1 MYAVYKQAHPPTGLE
16 FSMYCNF
23 FSNSERNLVVA
34 GTSQLYVYRLNRDA
48 EAPTKNDRSTEG
60 KAHREHRE
68 KLELVA
74 SFSFFGNV
82 MSMASVQLAGAKRD
96 ALLLSFKDA
105 KLSVVEYDPGTHD
118 LKTLSLHYFEEPE
131 LRDGFVQNVHT
142 PRVRVDPDGRCAAM
156 LIYGSRLVVLPFR
169 RESLAEEHEGLV
181 GEGQRSSFLPSYIID
196 VRALDEKLLNI
207 VDLQFLHGYYEP
219 TLLILFEPN
228 QTWPGRVAVRQDTCS
243 IVAISLNITQK
254 VHPVIWSLTSLPFDC
269 TQALAVPKPIGGVVI
284 FAVNSLLY
292 LNQSVPPYGVALNG
306 LTTGTTAFPLRT
318 QEGVRITLDCAQAAF
333 ISYDKMVISLKGGE
347 IYVLTLV
354 TDGMR
359 SVRAFHFD
367 KAAASVLTTSVSQD
381 SGLVGPGPGPGPGS
395 SLPTCPQMVTM
406 ELGYLF
412 LGSRLGNS
420 LLLKYTEKLQE
431 PPATAIREA
440 ADKEEPPSKKKRI
453 EATVGWSGGKS
464 VPQDEVDEIE
474 VYGSEAQSGTQLA
487 TYSFEV
493 CDSILN
499 IGPCA
504 NAAMGEPAFL
514 SEEVLWGWG
523 QGGVGW
529 GREAQRWDAVFT
541 PSSVQF
547 QNSPE
552 PDLEI
557 VVCSGYGKNGALSV
571 LQKSIRPQVVTTFE
585 LPGCYDMWT
594 VIAPVRKEQEETP
607 KGEGAEQETSAP
619 EEDDDG
625 RRHGFLILSREDSTM
640 ILQTG
645 QEIMELDTSG
655 FATQGPTVFA
665 GNIGDS
671 RYIVQ
676 VSPLGIR
683 LLEGVNQLHFIPVDL
698 GSPIVQCAVA
708 DPYVVI
714 MSAEGQVTMFLLK
727 SDSYGGRHHRLALH
741 KPALHHVSPS
751 SIAPTL
757 SPALWAAPLSPP
769 FLSPQQSKVITLCVY
784 RDLSGMF
791 TTESRLGG
799 ARDELGGRSGPEAE
813 GQGSETSPT
822 VDDEEEMLYGD
833 SGSLF
838 SPSKEEPRRS
848 SQPPADRDPTPFR
861 AEPTHW
867 CLLVRENGAMEVY
880 QLPDWRLV
888 FLVKNFP
895 VGQRVLV
902 DSSFGQPTTQGE
914 ARKEEATRQGELPL
928 VKEVLLVALGSRQ
941 SRPYLLVHVDQELL
955 IYEAFPHDS
964 QLGQG
969 NLKVRFKKVRRPA
982 ELGVG
987 QIQSR
992 VGAGT
997 GPHSSTPQVPHNIN
1011 FREKK
1016 PKLSKKKAEGG
1027 SSTEEGAGA
1036 RGRVARFRY
1045 FEDIYGYSGVFI
1057 CGPSPH
1063 WLLVTGRGA
1072 LRLHPMGI
1080 DGPIDSFAPFHNVNC
1095 PRGFLYFNRQ
1105 GELRISVLPAYL
1117 SYDAPW
1123 PVRKIPLRCTAHYV
1137 AYHVESKVY
1146 AVATSANTPC
1156 TRIPRMT
1163 GEEKEFET
1171 IERDDR
1177 YVHPQQEAFSI
1188 QLISPVSWEAV
1199 PNARIELE
1207 EWEHVT
1213 CMKTVSLRSEE
1224 TVSGLKGYVAAGTCL
1239 MQGEEVT
1246 CRGRILIMDVIEV
1259 VPEPG
1264 QPLTKNKFKVLYEK
1278 EQKGPV
1284 TALCHC
1290 NGHLVSAIGQKIF
1303 LWSLRASEL
1312 TGMAFID
1319 TQLYIHQMISVKNFI
1334 LAADVMKSIS
1344 LLRYQEDSK
1353 TLSLVS
1359 RDAKPLEV
1367 YSVDF
1372 MVDNAQLGF
1381 LGEHRPR
1388 GRVPGASGWVLT
1400 PGSAPPVSDRD
1411 RNLMVYMYLPEAKE
1425 SFGGMRLLR
1434 RADFHVGAH
1443 VNTFW
1448 RTPCRGPAEGPSKKS
1463 VVWENKHIT
1472 WFATLDGGIGLL
1484 LPMQEKTYRRL
1495 LMLQNALTT
1504 MLPHHAGLNPRA
1516 FRMLH
1521 VDRRILQNAV
1531 RNVLD
1536 GELLNRYLYLSTM
1549 ERSEL
1554 AKKIGTTP
1562 DIILDDLLETDR
1574 VTAHF

>member
-16 FSMYCNF
+16 FAMYCNF
-23 FSNSERNLVVA
+23 FNNSERNLVVA

-48 EAPTKNDRSTEG
+48 EALTKNDRSTEG
-60 KAHREHRE
+60 KAHRE
-68 KLELVA
+68 KLELAA

-156 LIYGSRLVVLPFR
+156 LVYGTRLVVLPFR

-207 VDLQFLHGYYEP
+207 IDLQFLHGYYEP

-269 TQALAVPKPIGGVVI
+269 TQALAVPKPIGGVVV

-292 LNQSVPPYGVALNG
+292 LNQSVPPYGVALNS

-318 QEGVRITLDCAQAAF
+318 QEGVRITLDCAQATF

-347 IYVLTLV
+347 IYVLTLI

-367 KAAASVLTTSVSQD
+367 KAAASVLTTS
-381 SGLVGPGPGPGPGS
+381 
-395 SLPTCPQMVTM
+395 MVTM
-406 ELGYLF
+406 EPGYLF

-431 PPATAIREA
+431 PPASAVREA
-440 ADKEEPPSKKKRI
+440 ADKEEPPSKKKRVD
-453 EATVGWSGGKS
+453 ATASWSAGGKS

-514 SEEVLWGWG
+514 SEE
-523 QGGVGW
+523 
-529 GREAQRWDAVFT
+529 
-541 PSSVQF
+541 F

-557 VVCSGYGKNGALSV
+557 VVCSGHGKNGALSV

-594 VIAPVRKEQEETP
+594 VIAPVRKEEEDNP
-607 KGEGAEQETSAP
+607 KGEGTEQEARSLEA
-619 EEDDDG
+619 DDDG

-640 ILQTG
+640 VRGRAWDLG
-645 QEIMELDTSG
+645 APRSLLGTSG
-655 FATQGPTVFA
+655 TTG
-665 GNIGDS
+665 
-671 RYIVQ
+671 
-676 VSPLGIR
+676 VSPGEAR
-683 LLEGVNQLHFIPVDL
+683 ADCPMPTVNQLHFIPVDL
-698 GSPIVQCAVA
+698 GAPIVQCAVA

-714 MSAEGQVTMFLLK
+714 MSAEGHVTMFLLK

-741 KPALHHVSPS
+741 KPPLHH
-751 SIAPTL
+751 
-757 SPALWAAPLSPP
+757 
-769 FLSPQQSKVITLCVY
+769 QSKVITLCLY

-799 ARDELGGRSGPEAE
+799 ARDELGGRIGSEAE
-813 GQGSETSPT
+813 GLGSETSPT

-838 SPSKEEPRRS
+838 SPSKEEARRS
-848 SQPPADRDPTPFR
+848 SQPPADRDPAPFR

-867 CLLVRENGAMEVY
+867 CLLVRENGTMEIY

-914 ARKEEATRQGELPL
+914 ARREEATRQGELPL

-969 NLKVRFKKVRRPA
+969 NLKVRFKKV
-982 ELGVG
+982 
-987 QIQSR
+987 
-992 VGAGT
+992 
-997 GPHSSTPQVPHNIN
+997 PHNIN

-1016 PKLSKKKAEGG
+1016 PKPSKKKAEGG
-1027 SSTEEGAGA
+1027 GTEEGAGA

-1072 LRLHPMGI
+1072 LRLHPMAI
-1080 DGPIDSFAPFHNVNC
+1080 DGPVDSFAPFHNVNC

-1146 AVATSANTPC
+1146 AVATSTNTPC
-1156 TRIPRMT
+1156 ARIPRMT

-1171 IERDDR
+1171 IERDER
-1177 YVHPQQEAFSI
+1177 YIHPQQEAFSI
-1188 QLISPVSWEAV
+1188 QLISPVSWEAI
-1199 PNARIELE
+1199 PNARIELQ

-1344 LLRYQEDSK
+1344 LLRYQEESK

-1359 RDAKPLEV
+1359 RVRL
-1367 YSVDF
+1367 
-1372 MVDNAQLGF
+1372 
-1381 LGEHRPR
+1381 
-1388 GRVPGASGWVLT
+1388 WVFWVC
-1400 PGSAPPVSDRD
+1400 GQVSDRD

-1448 RTPCRGPAEGPSKKS
+1448 RTPCRGATEGLSKKS

-1472 WFATLDGGIGLL
+1472 WFGED
-1484 LPMQEKTYRRL
+1484 LPAAADAAER
-1495 LMLQNALTT
+1495 AD
-1504 MLPHHAGLNPRA
+1504 HHASAPRRPQPPCLPDA
-1516 FRMLH
+1516 ARGPPHPPECCAQRAGWRAAQPLPC
-1521 VDRRILQNAV
+1521 AP
-1531 RNVLD
+1531 
-1536 GELLNRYLYLSTM
+1536 
-1549 ERSEL
+1549 RS
-1554 AKKIGTTP
+1554 AP
-1562 DIILDDLLETDR
+1562 ILDDLLETDR

>member
-16 FSMYCNF
+16 FSMFCNF
-23 FSNSERNLVVA
+23 FSNAERNLVVA
-34 GTSQLYVYRLNRDA
+34 GTSQLYVYRLNHDCETA
-48 EAPTKNDRSTEG
+48 AKGDRNVEG
-60 KAHREHRE
+60 KGHKE

-131 LRDGFVQNVHT
+131 LRDGFVQNVHI
-142 PRVRVDPDGRCAAM
+142 PRVRVDPDGRCAVM
-156 LIYGSRLVVLPFR
+156 LIYGTRLVVLPFR
-169 RESLAEEHEGLV
+169 RDTLTDEHEGLV
-181 GEGQRSSFLPSYIID
+181 GEGSPASCPATSSTCGSWTRSSSTSSTCSSSTATTSPPSSSSSS
-196 VRALDEKLLNI
+196 
-207 VDLQFLHGYYEP
+207 P
-219 TLLILFEPN
+219 TR
-228 QTWPGRVAVRQDTCS
+228 PGREGPSRHLVPQQPALRLHPGAGRPQAHRRGGDLRRQ
-243 IVAISLNITQK
+243 
-254 VHPVIWSLTSLPFDC
+254 
-269 TQALAVPKPIGGVVI
+269 LA
-284 FAVNSLLY
+284 
-292 LNQSVPPYGVALNG
+292 SVPQPERAPLWGGPQQPHQWHHRLPAAFGAGPGALSRPLPPGV
-306 LTTGTTAFPLRT
+306 
-318 QEGVRITLDCAQAAF
+318 QEGVKVTLDCAQATF

-347 IYVLTLV
+347 IYVLTLI

-359 SVRAFHFD
+359 SVRSFHFD
-367 KAAASVLTTSVSQD
+367 KAAASVLTT
-381 SGLVGPGPGPGPGS
+381 
-395 SLPTCPQMVTM
+395 CMVTM
-406 ELGYLF
+406 EPGYLF

-431 PPATAIREA
+431 TPANGGKEA
-440 ADKEEPPSKKKRI
+440 ADRQEEPPVKKKRS
-453 EATVGWSGGKS
+453 ESSGTWAGGKS
-464 VPQDEVDEIE
+464 APQDEVDEIE

-514 SEEVLWGWG
+514 SEE
-523 QGGVGW
+523 
-529 GREAQRWDAVFT
+529 
-541 PSSVQF
+541 F
-547 QNSPE
+547 QSSPE

-557 VVCSGYGKNGALSV
+557 VLCSGYGKNGALSV

-594 VIAPVRKEQEETP
+594 VIAPQKKEEPDENAA
-607 KGEGAEQETSAP
+607 GENAEKEPAPPEPP
-619 EEDDDG
+619 EEDG
-625 RRHGFLILSREDSTM
+625 KRHGFLILSREDSTM

-665 GNIGDS
+665 GNIGEN

-698 GSPIVQCAVA
+698 GSPIVHCAVA
-708 DPYVVI
+708 DPFVVI
-714 MSAEGQVTMFLLK
+714 MSAEGQVTMFVLK
-727 SDSYGGRHHRLALH
+727 SDTYGGRTHRLTLQ
-741 KPALHHVSPS
+741 KPQLHH
-751 SIAPTL
+751 
-757 SPALWAAPLSPP
+757 
-769 FLSPQQSKVITLCVY
+769 QSKVIALCLY
-784 RDLSGMF
+784 RDVSGMF
-791 TTESRLGG
+791 TTESRAAS
-799 ARDELGGRSGPEAE
+799 ARDELSLRTHSEAE
-813 GQGSETSPT
+813 TLIQDISDT

-833 SGSLF
+833 SGALF
-838 SPSKEEPRRS
+838 SPAKEEPRRS
-848 SQPPADRDPTPFR
+848 SLPSADRDPHQYKP
-861 AEPTHW
+861 EPTHW
-867 CLLVRENGAMEVY
+867 CVLVRENGAMEIY

-895 VGQRVLV
+895 MGQRVLV
-902 DSSFGQPTTQGE
+902 DSSFGQPAAQGDGK
-914 ARKEEATRQGELPL
+914 KEEVTRQGELPL
-928 VKEVLLVALGSRQ
+928 VKEVLLVALGNRQ
-941 SRPYLLVHVDQELL
+941 SRPYLLVHVEQELL
-955 IYEAFPHDS
+955 IYEAFSHDS
-964 QLGQG
+964 QLGQS
-969 NLKVRFKKVRRPA
+969 NLKVRFKK
-982 ELGVG
+982 
-987 QIQSR
+987 
-992 VGAGT
+992 
-997 GPHSSTPQVPHNIN
+997 VPHNIN

-1016 PKLSKKKAEGG
+1016 LKQSKKKPESAGG
-1027 SSTEEGAGA
+1027 EEPGGP

-1063 WLLVTGRGA
+1063 WLLVTSRGA
-1072 LRLHPMGI
+1072 LRLHPMTI
-1080 DGPIDSFAPFHNVNC
+1080 DGSVESFAPFHNINC
-1095 PRGFLYFNRQ
+1095 PKGFLYFNRQ

-1123 PVRKIPLRCTAHYV
+1123 PVRKIPLRCTTHYV

-1146 AVATSANTPC
+1146 AVATSVINPC

-1163 GEEKEFET
+1163 GEEKEFES
-1171 IERDDR
+1171 IERDER
-1177 YVHPQQEAFSI
+1177 YIHPQQEAFSI
-1188 QLISPVSWEAV
+1188 QLISPVSWETI
-1199 PNARIELE
+1199 PNTRIDLE

-1213 CMKTVSLRSEE
+1213 CMKTVSLKSEE
-1224 TVSGLKGYVAAGTCL
+1224 TVSGLKGYIAVGTCL

-1246 CRGRILIMDVIEV
+1246 CRGRILIMDIIEV

-1290 NGHLVSAIGQKIF
+1290 NGYLVSAIGQKIF
-1303 LWSLRASEL
+1303 LWSLKDNDL

-1334 LAADVMKSIS
+1334 LAADLMKSIS
-1344 LLRYQEDSK
+1344 LLRYQEESK

-1372 MVDNAQLGF
+1372 MVDSTQLGF
-1381 LGEHRPR
+1381 L
-1388 GRVPGASGWVLT
+1388 
-1400 PGSAPPVSDRD
+1400 VSDRD
-1411 RNLMVYMYLPEAKE
+1411 RNLLVYMYLPEAKE

-1448 RTPCRGPAEGPSKKS
+1448 RTPCRGAADGPNKKTS
-1463 VVWENKHIT
+1463 AWENKHIT

-1495 LMLQNALTT
+1495 LMLQNALST

-1516 FRMLH
+1516 FRLLH

-1549 ERSEL
+1549 ERGEL

-1562 DIILDDLLETDR
+1562 DIILEDLLEIDR

>member
-23 FSNSERNLVVA
+23 FNNSERNLVVA

-48 EAPTKNDRSTEG
+48 EAQTKNDRSTEG

-156 LIYGSRLVVLPFR
+156 LIYGTRLVVLPFR
-169 RESLAEEHEGLV
+169 RESLAEEHDGLV

-292 LNQSVPPYGVALNG
+292 LNQSVPPYGVALNS

-347 IYVLTLV
+347 IYVLTLI

-367 KAAASVLTTSVSQD
+367 KAAASVLTTS
-381 SGLVGPGPGPGPGS
+381 
-395 SLPTCPQMVTM
+395 MVTM
-406 ELGYLF
+406 EPGYLF

-431 PPATAIREA
+431 PPASAIREA
-440 ADKEEPPSKKKRI
+440 ADKEEPPSKKKRVD
-453 EATVGWSGGKS
+453 AAVGWSGGKS

-514 SEEVLWGWG
+514 SEE
-523 QGGVGW
+523 
-529 GREAQRWDAVFT
+529 
-541 PSSVQF
+541 F

-552 PDLEI
+552 PDLEV

-607 KGEGAEQETSAP
+607 KGEVAEQEPSTP
-619 EEDDDG
+619 EAEDDG

-665 GNIGDS
+665 GNIGDN

-714 MSAEGQVTMFLLK
+714 MSAEGHVTMFLLK
-727 SDSYGGRHHRLALH
+727 NDSYGGRHHRLALH
-741 KPALHHVSPS
+741 KPPLHH
-751 SIAPTL
+751 
-757 SPALWAAPLSPP
+757 
-769 FLSPQQSKVITLCVY
+769 QSKVITLCVY
-784 RDLSGMF
+784 RDVSGMF

-799 ARDELGGRSGPEAE
+799 ARDELGGRSGSEVE
-813 GQGSETSPT
+813 GQGSDTSPT

-838 SPSKEEPRRS
+838 SPSKEEARRS
-848 SQPPADRDPTPFR
+848 SQPPADRDPAPFR

-867 CLLVRENGAMEVY
+867 CLLVRENGTMEIY

-902 DSSFGQPTTQGE
+902 DSSSGQPTTQGE

-941 SRPYLLVHVDQELL
+941 RRPYLLVHVDQELL

-969 NLKVRFKKVRRPA
+969 NLKVRFKKV
-982 ELGVG
+982 
-987 QIQSR
+987 
-992 VGAGT
+992 
-997 GPHSSTPQVPHNIN
+997 PHNIN

-1016 PKLSKKKAEGG
+1016 PKPSKKKAEGG
-1027 SSTEEGAGA
+1027 SAEEGAGV
-1036 RGRVARFRY
+1036 RSRVARFRY

-1146 AVATSANTPC
+1146 AVATSTNTPC

-1177 YVHPQQEAFSI
+1177 YIHPQQEAFSI
-1188 QLISPVSWEAV
+1188 QLISPVSWEAI

-1344 LLRYQEDSK
+1344 LLRYQEESK

-1381 LGEHRPR
+1381 L
-1388 GRVPGASGWVLT
+1388 
-1400 PGSAPPVSDRD
+1400 VSDRD

-1448 RTPCRGPAEGPSKKS
+1448 RTPCRGAAEGPSKKS

-1521 VDRRILQNAV
+1521 VDRRVLQNAV

-1549 ERSEL
+1549 ERGEL

>member
-16 FSMYCNF
+16 FALYCSF
-23 FSNSERNLVVA
+23 LGSAERNLVVA
-34 GTSQLYVYRLNRDA
+34 GTSQLYVYRLNHDCEVTRGDGA
-48 EAPTKNDRSTEG
+48 GITRGRG
-60 KAHREHRE
+60 KGHKE

-74 SFSFFGNV
+74 NFSFFGNV

-131 LRDGFVQNVHT
+131 LRDGFVQNVHI
-142 PRVRVDPDGRCAAM
+142 PKVRVDPDGRCAVM
-156 LIYGSRLVVLPFR
+156 LIYGTRLVVLPFR
-169 RESLAEEHEGLV
+169 RDTLADEHEGVV
-181 GEGQRSSFLPSYIID
+181 GEGQKSSFLPSYIID
-196 VRALDEKLLNI
+196 VRELDEKLLNI
-207 VDLQFLHGYYEP
+207 IDMQFLYGYYEP

-243 IVAISLNITQK
+243 IVAISLNIMQK
-254 VHPVIWSLTSLPFDC
+254 VHPVIWSLSNLPFDC
-269 TQALAVPKPIGGVVI
+269 TQALAVPKPVGGVVI

-292 LNQSVPPYGVALNG
+292 LNQSVPPYGVSLNS
-306 LTTGTTAFPLRT
+306 LTAGTTVFPLRF
-318 QEGVRITLDCAQAAF
+318 QEGVKVTLDCAQAAF

-347 IYVLTLV
+347 IYVLTLI

-359 SVRAFHFD
+359 SVRSFHFD
-367 KAAASVLTTSVSQD
+367 KAAASVLTT
-381 SGLVGPGPGPGPGS
+381 
-395 SLPTCPQMVTM
+395 CMVTM
-406 ELGYLF
+406 EPGYLF

-431 PPATAIREA
+431 TPMSVAKDA
-440 ADKEEPPSKKKRI
+440 ADKQEEPPLKKKRS
-453 EATVGWSGGKS
+453 ESSGAWAGGKS
-464 VPQDEVDEIE
+464 APQDEVDEIE

-514 SEEVLWGWG
+514 SEE
-523 QGGVGW
+523 
-529 GREAQRWDAVFT
+529 
-541 PSSVQF
+541 F
-547 QNSPE
+547 QSSPE

-557 VVCSGYGKNGALSV
+557 VLCSGYGKNGALSV

-594 VIAPVRKEQEETP
+594 VISPPKKEEE
-607 KGEGAEQETSAP
+607 EGAPGDDADKEPPPP
-619 EEDDDG
+619 EPDDDG
-625 RRHGFLILSREDSTM
+625 KRHGFLILSREDSTM

-665 GNIGDS
+665 GNIGEN

-698 GSPIVQCAVA
+698 GSPIVHCAVA

-714 MSAEGQVTMFLLK
+714 LSAEGQVTMFVLK
-727 SDSYGGRHHRLALH
+727 SDTYGGRTHRLTLQ
-741 KPALHHVSPS
+741 KPQLHHP
-751 SIAPTL
+751 
-757 SPALWAAPLSPP
+757 
-769 FLSPQQSKVITLCVY
+769 SKVIALCVY
-784 RDLSGMF
+784 RDVSGMF
-791 TTESRLGG
+791 TTESRAAS
-799 ARDELGGRSGPEAE
+799 ARDELALRSHAEAE
-813 GQGSETSPT
+813 TVIQDIGWVQRRHRCRAVGRAGPGALTAPARRSDT

-833 SGSLF
+833 SGALF
-838 SPSKEEPRRS
+838 SPAREEPRRS
-848 SQPPADRDPTPFR
+848 SLPAPDREPHAFK

-867 CLLVRENGAMEVY
+867 CVLVRENGAMEIY
-880 QLPDWRLV
+880 QLPEWRLV

-895 VGQRVLV
+895 MGQRVLV
-902 DSSFGQPTTQGE
+902 DSSFGQPAAQGD
-914 ARKEEATRQGELPL
+914 AKKEEVTRQGELPL
-928 VKEVLLVALGSRQ
+928 VKEVLLVALGNRQ

-955 IYEAFPHDS
+955 LYEAFGHDS
-964 QLGQG
+964 QLGQS
-969 NLKVRFKKVRRPA
+969 NLKVRFKKV
-982 ELGVG
+982 
-987 QIQSR
+987 
-992 VGAGT
+992 
-997 GPHSSTPQVPHNIN
+997 PHNIN
-1011 FREKK
+1011 FRERKLK
-1016 PKLSKKKAEGG
+1016 PSKKKPESAGPEEPGG
-1027 SSTEEGAGA
+1027 P
-1036 RGRVARFRY
+1036 RGRVARFRP

-1063 WLLVTGRGA
+1063 WLLVTSRGA
-1072 LRLHPMGI
+1072 LRLHPMTI
-1080 DGPIDSFAPFHNVNC
+1080 DGSVESFAPFHNINC
-1095 PRGFLYFNRQ
+1095 PKGFLYFNRQ

-1123 PVRKIPLRCTAHYV
+1123 PVRKIPLRCTTHYV

-1146 AVATSANTPC
+1146 AVATSVINPC

-1163 GEEKEFET
+1163 GEEKEFES
-1171 IERDDR
+1171 IERDER
-1177 YVHPQQEAFSI
+1177 YIHPQQEAFSI
-1188 QLISPVSWEAV
+1188 QLISPVSWETI
-1199 PNARIELE
+1199 PNTRIDLE
-1207 EWEHVT
+1207 EWEHIT
-1213 CMKTVSLRSEE
+1213 CMKTVSLKSEE
-1224 TVSGLKGYVAAGTCL
+1224 TVSGLKGYIAIGTCL

-1246 CRGRILIMDVIEV
+1246 CRGRILIMDIIEV

-1290 NGHLVSAIGQKIF
+1290 NGYLVSAIGQKIF
-1303 LWSLRASEL
+1303 LWSLKDNEL

-1344 LLRYQEDSK
+1344 LLRYQEESK

-1372 MVDNAQLGF
+1372 MVDSTQLGF
-1381 LGEHRPR
+1381 L
-1388 GRVPGASGWVLT
+1388 
-1400 PGSAPPVSDRD
+1400 VSDRD
-1411 RNLMVYMYLPEAKE
+1411 RNLLVYMYLPEAKE

-1448 RTPCRGPAEGPSKKS
+1448 RTPCRGTAEGPAKKCI
-1463 VVWENKHIT
+1463 VWENKHIT

-1516 FRMLH
+1516 FRLLH
-1521 VDRRILQNAV
+1521 MDRRILQNAV
-1531 RNVLD
+1531 RNILD

-1549 ERSEL
+1549 ERGEL

-1562 DIILDDLLETDR
+1562 DIILEDLLEIDR

>member
-1 MYAVYKQAHPPTGLE
+1 
-16 FSMYCNF
+16 
-23 FSNSERNLVVA
+23 
-34 GTSQLYVYRLNRDA
+34 
-48 EAPTKNDRSTEG
+48 EG
-60 KAHREHRE
+60 RGHRE

-74 SFSFFGNV
+74 NFSFFGNV

-131 LRDGFVQNVHT
+131 LRDGFVQNVHI
-142 PRVRVDPDGRCAAM
+142 PKVRVDPDGRCAVM
-156 LIYGSRLVVLPFR
+156 LIYGTRLVVLPFR
-169 RESLAEEHEGLV
+169 RDSLADEHEGGL
-181 GEGQRSSFLPSYIID
+181 GEGQKSSFLPSYIID
-196 VRALDEKLLNI
+196 VRELDEKLLNI
-207 VDLQFLHGYYEP
+207 IDLQFLYGYYEP

-243 IVAISLNITQK
+243 IVAISLNIMQK
-254 VHPVIWSLTSLPFDC
+254 VHPVIWSLSNLPFDC

-292 LNQSVPPYGVALNG
+292 LNQSVPPYGVSLNS
-306 LTTGTTAFPLRT
+306 LTSGTTVFPLRY
-318 QEGVRITLDCAQAAF
+318 QEGVKLTLDCAQAAF

-347 IYVLTLV
+347 IYVLTLI

-359 SVRAFHFD
+359 SVRSFHFD
-367 KAAASVLTTSVSQD
+367 KAAASVLTT
-381 SGLVGPGPGPGPGS
+381 
-395 SLPTCPQMVTM
+395 CMVTM
-406 ELGYLF
+406 EPGYLF

-431 PPATAIREA
+431 APVAAAKDAGDKQVGPSRESLGNPAA
-440 ADKEEPPSKKKRI
+440 AAPRAGAQS
-453 EATVGWSGGKS
+453 A
-464 VPQDEVDEIE
+464 PQDEVDEIE

-514 SEEVLWGWG
+514 SEE
-523 QGGVGW
+523 
-529 GREAQRWDAVFT
+529 
-541 PSSVQF
+541 F

-557 VVCSGYGKNGALSV
+557 VLCSGYGKNGALSV

-594 VIAPVRKEQEETP
+594 VVAPHKKEQADDAAPGEE
-607 KGEGAEQETSAP
+607 AEKEPAAATD
-619 EEDDDG
+619 EDDDK
-625 RRHGFLILSREDSTM
+625 RHGFLILSREDSTM

-665 GNIGDS
+665 GNIGDN

-683 LLEGVNQLHFIPVDL
+683 LLEGVTQLHFLPVEL
-698 GSPIVQCAVA
+698 GSPLVHGAVA
-708 DPYVVI
+708 DPFVVVL
-714 MSAEGQVTMFLLK
+714 SAEGQLAAFTLRG
-727 SDSYGGRHHRLALH
+727 DGRAHRLVPH
-741 KPALHHVSPS
+741 KPQLHHPS
-751 SIAPTL
+751 RVVAL
-757 SPALWAAPLSPP
+757 S
-769 FLSPQQSKVITLCVY
+769 VY
-784 RDLSGMF
+784 RDVSGLF
-791 TTESRLGG
+791 STESRAGGGREEPAPRGAPEPDTPG
-799 ARDELGGRSGPEAE
+799 ARDIGGS
-813 GQGSETSPT
+813 
-822 VDDEEEMLYGD
+822 VDDEEELLYGE
-833 SGSLF
+833 SSALP
-838 SPSKEEPRRS
+838 SPGAEEPRRGG
-848 SQPPADRDPTPFR
+848 TPGTERGAR

-867 CLLVRENGAMEVY
+867 ALLVRESGAMEIY
-880 QLPDWRLV
+880 QLPEWRLV
-888 FLVKNFP
+888 FLARNVAG
-895 VGQRVLV
+895 GQRVLV
-902 DSSFGQPTTQGE
+902 DSSFGQPAAPGD
-914 ARKEEATRQGELPL
+914 AKKEEAPRQAELPL
-928 VKEVLLVALGSRQ
+928 VREVLLV
-941 SRPYLLVHVDQELL
+941 HVEQELL
-955 IYEAFPHDS
+955 LYEAFAHDS
-964 QLGQG
+964 QLGQS
-969 NLKVRFKKVRRPA
+969 NLKVRFKKV
-982 ELGVG
+982 
-987 QIQSR
+987 
-992 VGAGT
+992 
-997 GPHSSTPQVPHNIN
+997 PHNIN
-1011 FREKK
+1011 FRERRARAGRRR
-1016 PKLSKKKAEGG
+1016 AEGG
-1027 SSTEEGAGA
+1027 GPEEGGGP
-1036 RGRVARFRY
+1036 RGR
-1045 FEDIYGYSGVFI
+1045 VFI

-1063 WLLVTGRGA
+1063 WLLVTARGA
-1072 LRLHPMGI
+1072 LRLHPMTI
-1080 DGPIDSFAPFHNVNC
+1080 DGSVDSFAPFHNVNC
-1095 PRGFLYFNRQ
+1095 PKGFLYFNRQ

-1123 PVRKIPLRCTAHYV
+1123 PVRKIPLRCTTHYV

-1146 AVATSANTPC
+1146 AVATSVINPC

-1163 GEEKEFET
+1163 GEEKEFES
-1171 IERDDR
+1171 IERDER
-1177 YVHPQQEAFSI
+1177 YIHPQQEAFSI
-1188 QLISPVSWEAV
+1188 QLISPVSWETI
-1199 PNARIELE
+1199 PNTRIDLE

-1213 CMKTVSLRSEE
+1213 CMKTVSLKSEE
-1224 TVSGLKGYVAAGTCL
+1224 TVSGLKGYIAVGTCL

-1246 CRGRILIMDVIEV
+1246 CRGRVSDGDGDGAIRGRPPRRPRRSRNPLQILIMDIIEV

-1290 NGHLVSAIGQKIF
+1290 NGYLVSAIGQKIF
-1303 LWSLRASEL
+1303 LWSLKDNEL

-1344 LLRYQEDSK
+1344 LLRYQEESK

-1372 MVDNAQLGF
+1372 MVDSTQLGF
-1381 LGEHRPR
+1381 L
-1388 GRVPGASGWVLT
+1388 
-1400 PGSAPPVSDRD
+1400 VSDRD
-1411 RNLMVYMYLPEAKE
+1411 RNLLVYMYLPEAKE
-1425 SFGGMRLLR
+1425 SLGGLRLLR
-1434 RADFHVGAH
+1434 RADFHAGAH

-1448 RTPCRGPAEGPSKKS
+1448 RTPCRGAADAPARKA
-1463 VVWENKHIT
+1463 VLWENKHIT

-1495 LMLQNALTT
+1495 LMLQNALGTA
-1504 MLPHHAGLNPRA
+1504 LPQHAGLNPRA
-1516 FRMLH
+1516 FRLLH
-1521 VDRRILQNAV
+1521 VERRALQNAV
-1531 RNVLD
+1531 RNILD
-1536 GELLNRYLYLSTM
+1536 GELLNRYLYLSAL
-1549 ERSEL
+1549 ERGEL

-1562 DIILDDLLETDR
+1562 DIILEDLLEIDR

>member
-1 MYAVYKQAHPPTGLE
+1 M
-16 FSMYCNF
+16 
-23 FSNSERNLVVA
+23 
-34 GTSQLYVYRLNRDA
+34 
-48 EAPTKNDRSTEG
+48 
-60 KAHREHRE
+60 
-68 KLELVA
+68 
-74 SFSFFGNV
+74 
-82 MSMASVQLAGAKRD
+82 
-96 ALLLSFKDA
+96 
-105 KLSVVEYDPGTHD
+105 
-118 LKTLSLHYFEEPE
+118 
-131 LRDGFVQNVHT
+131 
-142 PRVRVDPDGRCAAM
+142 
-156 LIYGSRLVVLPFR
+156 
-169 RESLAEEHEGLV
+169 
-181 GEGQRSSFLPSYIID
+181 
-196 VRALDEKLLNI
+196 
-207 VDLQFLHGYYEP
+207 
-219 TLLILFEPN
+219 
-228 QTWPGRVAVRQDTCS
+228 
-243 IVAISLNITQK
+243 
-254 VHPVIWSLTSLPFDC
+254 
-269 TQALAVPKPIGGVVI
+269 
-284 FAVNSLLY
+284 
-292 LNQSVPPYGVALNG
+292 
-306 LTTGTTAFPLRT
+306 
-318 QEGVRITLDCAQAAF
+318 
-333 ISYDKMVISLKGGE
+333 
-347 IYVLTLV
+347 
-354 TDGMR
+354 
-359 SVRAFHFD
+359 
-367 KAAASVLTTSVSQD
+367 
-381 SGLVGPGPGPGPGS
+381 
-395 SLPTCPQMVTM
+395 
-406 ELGYLF
+406 
-412 LGSRLGNS
+412 
-420 LLLKYTEKLQE
+420 
-431 PPATAIREA
+431 
-440 ADKEEPPSKKKRI
+440 
-453 EATVGWSGGKS
+453 
-464 VPQDEVDEIE
+464 
-474 VYGSEAQSGTQLA
+474 
-487 TYSFEV
+487 
-493 CDSILN
+493 
-499 IGPCA
+499 
-504 NAAMGEPAFL
+504 
-514 SEEVLWGWG
+514 
-523 QGGVGW
+523 
-529 GREAQRWDAVFT
+529 
-541 PSSVQF
+541 
-547 QNSPE
+547 
-552 PDLEI
+552 
-557 VVCSGYGKNGALSV
+557 
-571 LQKSIRPQVVTTFE
+571 
-585 LPGCYDMWT
+585 
-594 VIAPVRKEQEETP
+594 
-607 KGEGAEQETSAP
+607 
-619 EEDDDG
+619 
-625 RRHGFLILSREDSTM
+625 
-640 ILQTG
+640 
-645 QEIMELDTSG
+645 
-655 FATQGPTVFA
+655 
-665 GNIGDS
+665 
-671 RYIVQ
+671 
-676 VSPLGIR
+676 
-683 LLEGVNQLHFIPVDL
+683 DL
-698 GSPIVQCAVA
+698 GAPIVQCAVA

-714 MSAEGQVTMFLLK
+714 MSAEGHVTMFLLK
-727 SDSYGGRHHRLALH
+727 NDSYGGRHHRLALH
-741 KPALHHVSPS
+741 KPPLHH
-751 SIAPTL
+751 
-757 SPALWAAPLSPP
+757 
-769 FLSPQQSKVITLCVY
+769 QSKVIALCLY
-784 RDLSGMF
+784 RDVSGMF

-799 ARDELGGRSGPEAE
+799 ARDELGGRSGSEAE
-813 GQGSETSPT
+813 GLGSETSPT

-833 SGSLF
+833 SSSLF
-838 SPSKEEPRRS
+838 SPSKEEARRS
-848 SQPPADRDPTPFR
+848 NQPPADRDPAPFR
-861 AEPTHW
+861 VDPTHW
-867 CLLVRENGAMEVY
+867 CLLVRENGTMEIY

-914 ARKEEATRQGELPL
+914 VRKEEATRQGELPL

-969 NLKVRFKKVRRPA
+969 NLKVRFKKV
-982 ELGVG
+982 
-987 QIQSR
+987 
-992 VGAGT
+992 
-997 GPHSSTPQVPHNIN
+997 PHNIN

-1016 PKLSKKKAEGG
+1016 PKPSKKKAEGC
-1027 SSTEEGAGA
+1027 STEEGSGV

-1146 AVATSANTPC
+1146 AVATSTNTPC

-1163 GEEKEFET
+1163 GEEKEFEA
-1171 IERDDR
+1171 IERDER
-1177 YVHPQQEAFSI
+1177 YIHPQQEAFSI
-1188 QLISPVSWEAV
+1188 QLISPVSWEAI

-1344 LLRYQEDSK
+1344 LLRYQEESK

-1381 LGEHRPR
+1381 L
-1388 GRVPGASGWVLT
+1388 
-1400 PGSAPPVSDRD
+1400 VSDRD

-1448 RTPCRGPAEGPSKKS
+1448 RTPCRGAAEGPSKKS

-1574 VTAHF
+1574 VTAHFYKISCFYASCLNNKSHLVYFQCIQLKTLLQLFIRYPGGFSLAISDTQTNIVYILSINLSCR